1 MSSVFSL
8 ILQRKIPGH
17 FVFEAENVFAI
28 MTINPIAKGHVLV
41 IPAQEVDEWTNVDES
56 TRQELFT
63 TAHHIA
69 EAQKKLFPCERVA
82 LIIAGFEVP
91 HCHLH
96 LIPATSMHDV
106 SFSNAAA
113 SVDHDELAKFAG
125 QISRLL

>member
-1 MSSVFSL
+1 MSSVFNL

-17 FVFEAENVFAI
+17 FVFEEENVFAI

-41 IPAQEVDEWTNVDES
+41 IPTQEVDEWTNVDES

-63 TAHHIA
+63 VAHRIA

-96 LIPATSMHDV
+96 LIPATSMRDV

-113 SVDHDELAKFAG
+113 TVDQDDLAEYAAG
-125 QISRLL
+125 ISRLL

>member
-1 MSSVFSL
+1 MSSVFNL
-8 ILQRKIPGH
+8 IHQRKIPGH
-17 FVFEAENVFAI
+17 FVFEDENVFAI

-41 IPAQEVDEWTNVDES
+41 IPTQEVDEWTNVDES

-63 TAHHIA
+63 VAHRIA
-69 EAQKKLFPCERVA
+69 EAQKRLFPCERVA

-96 LIPATSMHDV
+96 LIPATSMRDV

-113 SVDHDELAKFAG
+113 TVDHDELAEYAAG
-125 QISRLL
+125 ISRLL

>member
-17 FVFEAENVFAI
+17 FVYEDKNVFAI

-41 IPAQEVDEWTNVDES
+41 IPSQEVDEWTDVDES
-56 TRQELFT
+56 TRKQLFT
-63 TAHHIA
+63 TAHRIA
-69 EAQKKLFPCERVA
+69 TAQKKIFPCERIA

-91 HCHLH
+91 HCHIH
-96 LIPATSMHDV
+96 LIPAASMHDV

-113 SVDHDELAKFAG
+113 SVDHAELAEFAEK
-125 QISRLL
+125 ISQML

>member
-1 MSSVFSL
+1 MSSVFNL

-17 FVFEAENVFAI
+17 FVFEDENVFAI

-41 IPAQEVDEWTNVDES
+41 IPTQEVDEWTNVDES

-63 TAHHIA
+63 VAHRIA

-96 LIPATSMHDV
+96 LIPATSMRDV

-113 SVDHDELAKFAG
+113 TVDQDDLAEYAAG
-125 QISRLL
+125 ISRLL

>member
-17 FVFEAENVFAI
+17 FVFEDDNVFAI

-41 IPAQEVDEWTNVDES
+41 IPTQEVDEWTNVDES

-63 TAHHIA
+63 SAHRIA
-69 EAQKKLFPCERVA
+69 EAQKQIFPCERVA

-96 LIPATSMHDV
+96 LIPASSMQDV

-113 SVDHDELAKFAG
+113 SVDHDELAKFAE
-125 QISRLL
+125 QISQQL

>member
-17 FVFEAENVFAI
+17 FVFEDDNVFAI

-41 IPAQEVDEWTNVDES
+41 IPTQEVDEWTNVDES
-56 TRQELFT
+56 TRQKLFRS
-63 TAHHIA
+63 AHRIA
-69 EAQKKLFPCERVA
+69 EAQKQIFPCERVA

-96 LIPATSMHDV
+96 LIPAASMQDV

-113 SVDHDELAKFAG
+113 SVDHDELAKFAE
-125 QISRLL
+125 QISQKL

>member
-17 FVFEAENVFAI
+17 FVFEDDNVFAI

-41 IPAQEVDEWTNVDES
+41 MPTQEVDEWTNVDES

-63 TAHHIA
+63 SAHRIA
-69 EAQKKLFPCERVA
+69 EAQKQIFPCERVA

-96 LIPATSMHDV
+96 LIPASSMQDV

-113 SVDHDELAKFAG
+113 SVDHDELAKFAE
-125 QISRLL
+125 QISQQL

>member
-1 MSSVFSL
+1 MSSVFNL
-8 ILQRKIPGH
+8 ILQRRIPGH
-17 FVFEAENVFAI
+17 FVFEDENVFAI

-41 IPAQEVDEWTNVDES
+41 IPTQEVDEWTNVDES

-63 TAHHIA
+63 VAHRIA

-96 LIPATSMHDV
+96 LIPATSMRDV

-113 SVDHDELAKFAG
+113 TVDHDELAEYAAG
-125 QISRLL
+125 ISRLL

>member
-1 MSSVFSL
+1 MSSVFNL

-17 FVFEAENVFAI
+17 FVFEDENVFAI

-41 IPAQEVDEWTNVDES
+41 IPTQEVDEWTNVDES

-63 TAHHIA
+63 VAHRIA

-96 LIPATSMHDV
+96 LIPATSMRDV

-113 SVDHDELAKFAG
+113 TVDHDELAEYAAG
-125 QISRLL
+125 ISRLL

>member
-17 FVFEAENVFAI
+17 FVFEDDNVFAI

-41 IPAQEVDEWTNVDES
+41 IPTQEVDEWTNVDES

-63 TAHHIA
+63 SAHRIA
-69 EAQKKLFPCERVA
+69 EAQKQIFPCERVA

-96 LIPATSMHDV
+96 LIPATSMQDV

-113 SVDHDELAKFAG
+113 SVDHDELAKFAE
-125 QISRLL
+125 QISQQL

>member
-17 FVFEAENVFAI
+17 FVFEDENVFAI

-41 IPAQEVDEWTNVDES
+41 IPTQEVDEWTNVDES
-56 TRQELFT
+56 TRQKLFT
-63 TAHHIA
+63 SAHRIA
-69 EAQKKLFPCERVA
+69 EAQKQIFPCERVA

-96 LIPATSMHDV
+96 LIPATTMQDV
-106 SFSNAAA
+106 SFSNASA
-113 SVDHDELAKFAG
+113 SVDHDELAKFAE
-125 QISRLL
+125 QISKQL

>member
-1 MSSVFSL
+1 MSSVFTL

-17 FVFEAENVFAI
+17 FVFEDENVFAI

-41 IPAQEVDEWTNVDES
+41 IPTQEVDEWTNVDES
-56 TRQELFT
+56 TRQKLFT
-63 TAHHIA
+63 SAHRIA
-69 EAQKKLFPCERVA
+69 EAQKEIFPCERVA

-96 LIPATSMHDV
+96 VIPTTTMQDV

-113 SVDHDELAKFAG
+113 SVDHDELAKFAE
-125 QISRLL
+125 QISQKL

>member
-17 FVFEAENVFAI
+17 FVFEDSDVFAI

-41 IPAQEVDEWTNVDES
+41 IPTQEVDEWTNVDES
-56 TRQELFT
+56 TRQKLFNA
-63 TAHHIA
+63 AHRIA
-69 EAQKKLFPCERVA
+69 GAQKQIFPCERVA

-113 SVDHDELAKFAG
+113 SVDHDELAKFAE
-125 QISRLL
+125 QISQKL

>member
-1 MSSVFSL
+1 MSSVFNL
-8 ILQRKIPGH
+8 IHQRKIPGH
-17 FVFEAENVFAI
+17 FVFEDENVFAI

-41 IPAQEVDEWTNVDES
+41 IPTQEVDEWTNVDES

-63 TAHHIA
+63 VAHRIA

-96 LIPATSMHDV
+96 LIPATSMRDV

-113 SVDHDELAKFAG
+113 TVDQDDLAEYAAG
-125 QISRLL
+125 ISRLL

>member
-17 FVFEAENVFAI
+17 FVYEDENVFAI

-41 IPAQEVDEWTNVDES
+41 IPTTEVDEWTNVDES
-56 TRQELFT
+56 TRQKLFT
-63 TAHHIA
+63 TAHRIA
-69 EAQKKLFPCERVA
+69 EVQKQIFPCERVA

-91 HCHLH
+91 HCHIH

-106 SFSNAAA
+106 SFSNAAV
-113 SVDHDELAKFAG
+113 SVDHNELAKFAV
-125 QISRLL
+125 QLSRQF

>member
-17 FVFEAENVFAI
+17 FVYEDENVFAI

-41 IPAQEVDEWTNVDES
+41 IPTKEVDEWTNVDES
-56 TRQELFT
+56 TRQKLFT
-63 TAHHIA
+63 TAHRIA
-69 EAQKKLFPCERVA
+69 EVQKQIFPCERVA

-91 HCHLH
+91 HCHIH

-106 SFSNAAA
+106 SFSNAAV
-113 SVDHDELAKFAG
+113 SVDHNELAKFAE
-125 QISRLL
+125 QLSRQF

>member
-17 FVFEAENVFAI
+17 FVFEDENVFAI

-41 IPAQEVDEWTNVDES
+41 IPTQEVDEWTNVDQA
-56 TRQELFT
+56 TRQKLFT
-63 TAHHIA
+63 SAHRIA
-69 EAQKKLFPCERVA
+69 EAQKKIFPCERIA

-96 LIPATSMHDV
+96 LIPATSMQDV

-113 SVDHDELAKFAG
+113 SVDHDELSKFAE
-125 QISRLL
+125 QISRML

>member
-1 MSSVFSL
+1 MSSVFNL

-17 FVFEAENVFAI
+17 FVFEDENVFAI

-41 IPAQEVDEWTNVDES
+41 IPTQEVDEWTNVDES

-63 TAHHIA
+63 AAHRIA

-96 LIPATSMHDV
+96 LIPATSMRDV

-113 SVDHDELAKFAG
+113 TVDHDELAEYAAE
-125 QISRLL
+125 ISRLL

>member
-17 FVFEAENVFAI
+17 FVFEDENVFAI

-41 IPAQEVDEWTNVDES
+41 IPTQEVDEWTNVDEA
-56 TRQELFT
+56 TRQKLFT
-63 TAHHIA
+63 SAHRIA
-69 EAQKKLFPCERVA
+69 EAQKKIFPCERIA

-96 LIPATSMHDV
+96 LIPATSMQDV

-113 SVDHDELAKFAG
+113 SVDHDELSKFAE
-125 QISRLL
+125 QISRML

>member
-1 MSSVFSL
+1 MSSVFNL

-17 FVFEAENVFAI
+17 FVFEEENVFAI

-41 IPAQEVDEWTNVDES
+41 IPTQEVDEWTNVDES

-63 TAHHIA
+63 AAHRIA

-96 LIPATSMHDV
+96 LIPATSMRDV
-106 SFSNAAA
+106 SFSNAAIT
-113 SVDHDELAKFAG
+113 VDHDELAEYAAE
-125 QISRLL
+125 ISRLL

>member
-17 FVFEAENVFAI
+17 FVFEDDNVFAI

-41 IPAQEVDEWTNVDES
+41 IPTQEVDEWTNVDES

-63 TAHHIA
+63 SAHRIA
-69 EAQKKLFPCERVA
+69 EAQKQIFPCERVA

-96 LIPATSMHDV
+96 LIPATSMQDV

-113 SVDHDELAKFAG
+113 SVDHNELAKFAE
-125 QISRLL
+125 QISQQL

>member
-1 MSSVFSL
+1 MSSVFNL

-17 FVFEAENVFAI
+17 FVFEDENVFAI

-41 IPAQEVDEWTNVDES
+41 IPTQEVDEWTNVDEA
-56 TRQELFT
+56 TRQKLFA
-63 TAHHIA
+63 TAHRIA
-69 EAQKKLFPCERVA
+69 EVQKQIFPCERVA

-96 LIPATSMHDV
+96 IIPATSMHDV

-113 SVDHDELAKFAG
+113 TVDHSELAGFA
-125 QISRLL
+125 QSIAELL

>member
-1 MSSVFSL
+1 MSSVFNL

-17 FVFEAENVFAI
+17 FVFEEENVFAI

-41 IPAQEVDEWTNVDES
+41 IPTQEVDEWTNVDES

-63 TAHHIA
+63 VAHRIA

-96 LIPATSMHDV
+96 LIPATSMRDV

-113 SVDHDELAKFAG
+113 TVDHDELAKFAE
-125 QISRLL
+125 QISKQL

>member
-17 FVFEAENVFAI
+17 FVFEDENVFAI

-41 IPAQEVDEWTNVDES
+41 IPTQEVDEWTNVNES
-56 TRQELFT
+56 TRQKLFT
-63 TAHHIA
+63 SAHCIA
-69 EAQKKLFPCERVA
+69 EAQKQIFPCERVA

-96 LIPATSMHDV
+96 LSPATSMQDV

-113 SVDHDELAKFAG
+113 SVDHDELAKFAE
-125 QISRLL
+125 QISQLL

>member
-17 FVFEAENVFAI
+17 FVFEDENVFAI

-41 IPAQEVDEWTNVDES
+41 IPTQEVDEWTNVNES
-56 TRQELFT
+56 TRQKLFT
-63 TAHHIA
+63 SAHRIA
-69 EAQKKLFPCERVA
+69 EAQKQIFPCERVA

-96 LIPATSMHDV
+96 LIPATTMQDV

-113 SVDHDELAKFAG
+113 SVDHDELAKFAE
-125 QISRLL
+125 QISQKL

>member
-8 ILQRKIPGH
+8 ILQREIPGH
-17 FVFEAENVFAI
+17 FVFEDENVFAI

-41 IPAQEVDEWTNVDES
+41 IPTQEVDEWTNVDDS
-56 TRQELFT
+56 TRQKLFT
-63 TAHHIA
+63 SAHRIA
-69 EAQKKLFPCERVA
+69 EAQKQIFPCERVA

-96 LIPATSMHDV
+96 LIPATSMQDV

-113 SVDHDELAKFAG
+113 SVDHDELAKFAE
-125 QISRLL
+125 QISQKL

>member
-17 FVFEAENVFAI
+17 FIFEDENVFAI

-63 TAHHIA
+63 TAHLIA

-96 LIPATSMHDV
+96 LIPATSMRDV
-106 SFSNAAA
+106 SFDNAAA
-113 SVDHDELAKFAG
+113 SVDHDELVKFAE

>member
-41 IPAQEVDEWTNVDES
+41 IPAQEVDEWTNVNES

-63 TAHHIA
+63 TAHRIA

-96 LIPATSMHDV
+96 VIPATSMHDV

-113 SVDHDELAKFAG
+113 SVDHDELAKFAE

>member
-17 FVFEAENVFAI
+17 FVYEDENVFAI

-41 IPAQEVDEWTNVDES
+41 IPTQEVDEWTNVDEA
-56 TRQELFT
+56 TRQKLFT
-63 TAHHIA
+63 SAHRIA
-69 EAQKKLFPCERVA
+69 EAQKKIFPCERIA

-96 LIPATSMHDV
+96 LIPATSMQDV

-113 SVDHDELAKFAG
+113 SVDHDELSKFAE
-125 QISRLL
+125 QISRML

>member
-17 FVFEAENVFAI
+17 FVFEDENVFAI

-41 IPAQEVDEWTNVDES
+41 IPTQEVDEWTNVDES
-56 TRQELFT
+56 IRQKLFT
-63 TAHHIA
+63 SAHRIA
-69 EAQKKLFPCERVA
+69 EAQKQIFPCERVA

-96 LIPATSMHDV
+96 LIPATTMQDV
-106 SFSNAAA
+106 SFSDAAA
-113 SVDHDELAKFAG
+113 SVDHDELAKFAE
-125 QISRLL
+125 QISQKL